1 MRQGSKDKIM
11 HGLSAVQAARSVLTD
26 EQAAEVPD
34 LYKAWEPGKAY
45 EAGERVTYDGTLYKV
60 SQAHTSQ
67 ETWAPD
73 AAVSLFTE
81 ILPGQGGTAV
91 GEWEQPIGNKG
102 LYNTGDRCRYKGV
115 IYESVI
121 DNNSWSPEAYPAGWK
136 AIE

>member
-1 MRQGSKDKIM
+1 MMNKERI
-11 HGLSAVQAARSVLTD
+11 LNALEAVKTARNLMTDDQAL
-26 EQAAEVPD
+26 EVPE

-67 ETWAPD
+67 ETWYPD

-121 DNNSWSPEAYPAGWK
+121 DNNSWSPEAYPAGWTVVK
-136 AIE
+136 

>member
-1 MRQGSKDKIM
+1 MMNKARI
-11 HGLSAVQAARSVLTD
+11 LNALEAVKTVRSVLTD
-26 EQAAEVPD
+26 DQAAEVPD

-45 EAGERVTYDGTLYKV
+45 EACERVTYDGTLYKV

-67 ETWAPD
+67 ETWSPD
-73 AAVSLFTE
+73 VAVSLFTE

-136 AIE
+136 VVE